1 MRMSFREWREEVSQD
16 WLANAGAAKSQVI
29 LIAFRQA
36 HRWHAA
42 PPRIWH
48 PAAIAVYTF
57 IVNWILGVELP
68 PETEVGP
75 ALRLLHPQA
84 VVINRETRIGARC
97 IIRASTTL
105 GNISRPGAGETE
117 SPWVGDDV
125 EFGVGAIVIG
135 PVRIG
140 HGARIGAGA
149 VVLKDVPPGAVAVGN
164 PARLVTVSPA
174 ETNSRDR

>member
-1 MRMSFREWREEVSQD
+1 MNFGQWKNDISQD
-16 WLANAGAAKSQVI
+16 WRANAGAAKSQ
-29 LIAFRQA
+29 LIVVAFRQA
-36 HRWHAA
+36 HRWHRA
-42 PPRIWH
+42 PRRIWH
-48 PAAIAVYTF
+48 PTAIAVYTF

-75 ALRLLHPQA
+75 GLRLLHPQA
-84 VVINRETRIGARC
+84 IVINRETRIGARC

-105 GNISRPGAGETE
+105 GNISRPGASDTE
-117 SPWVGDDV
+117 CPWVGDDV

-164 PARLVTVSPA
+164 PARLVTVSSADPD
-174 ETNSRDR
+174 SLDR